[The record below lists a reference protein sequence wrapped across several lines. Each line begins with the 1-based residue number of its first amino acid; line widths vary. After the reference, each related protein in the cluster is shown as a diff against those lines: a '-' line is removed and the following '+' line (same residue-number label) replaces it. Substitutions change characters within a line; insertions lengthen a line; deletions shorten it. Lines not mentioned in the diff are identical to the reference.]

1 MTPRC
6 ALPRRPCRARF
17 LADLRACVSAALV
30 ACAVLLAPATATGQQ
45 GLFDTVV
52 RVNDSVVTRFEVTQR
67 TRLFGVLR
75 RPDATPDAAL
85 ESLIDDRLK
94 EQAARDAG
102 IVPTE
107 EDIRF
112 GIEEFAGRANLT
124 GEELLIAVSEVG
136 IEPETMRDYIA
147 TLISWGEVVRE
158 RYTARARPS
167 EAEID
172 RAVALGLDSGST
184 RVLLSEIILPMNAEV
199 AAAAQERA
207 AAIVELRSFEAFSAA
222 ARRFSAAP
230 SASNGGQLDWLPLS
244 ELPEQIAP
252 LLLGLQP
259 GDVTRPIPLEGGLA
273 LFQLRALED
282 RRPPLTGAVT
292 LDHATIRFAPGTDLE
307 AERRRLR
314 AVTDGCDDLYGVFP
328 GAGEDRLQRDSE
340 PRSALSGAL
349 GGALDRL
356 DAGEMAV
363 FGPQGSGD
371 GGRIVMLCDRQR
383 IEDEDLS
390 REQIRQQLFS
400 RRLEGL
406 GEAFLAEL
414 RSDAFIERLE

>member
-1 MTPRC
+1 MIPRS
-6 ALPRRPCRARF
+6 ARPRRLFPARI
-17 LADLRACVSAALV
+17 CAALV
-30 ACAVLLAPATATGQQ
+30 TCAALLAPVTAAAQAN
-45 GLFDTVV
+45 LFDTVA
-52 RVNDSVVTRFEVTQR
+52 RVNDSVVTRFEVIQR
-67 TRLFGVLR
+67 TRLLGVLR
-75 RPDATPDAAL
+75 RPDASPGAAL
-85 ESLIDDRLK
+85 DSLIDDRLQQ
-94 EQAARDAG
+94 QAARDAG

-107 EDIRF
+107 EDIGF

-136 IEPETMRDYIA
+136 IEPETVRDYIA

-158 RYTARARPS
+158 RFTARARPS
-167 EAEID
+167 ETEID

-184 RVLLSEIILPMNAEV
+184 RVLLSEIILPVTPE
-199 AAAAQERA
+199 AAAATQERA
-207 AAIVELRSFEAFSAA
+207 AAIMELRSFDAFSAA

-230 SASNGGQLDWLPLS
+230 SAGNGGQLDWLPLS
-244 ELPEQIAP
+244 QLPPQIAP

-259 GDVTRPIPLEGGLA
+259 GDVTRPIPLQGGLA

-282 RRPPLTGAVT
+282 QRPPLGGTVT
-292 LDHATIRFAPGTDLE
+292 LDHATVRFPPGTDLE
-307 AERRRLR
+307 AERLRLR
-314 AVTDGCDDLYGVFP
+314 DLTDRCDDLYGVFQ
-328 GAGEDRLQRDSE
+328 GAGEDRLQRDAG
-340 PRSALSGAL
+340 PRSALPAAL
-349 GGALDRL
+349 GAALDRL

-363 FGPQGSGD
+363 LGPQASGD

-383 IEDEDLS
+383 IADEDLS
-390 REQIRQQLFS
+390 REQIRQQLFG